1 MQALDR
7 EQEYDRFDPAMK
19 AALVYAERMN
29 RDAHRVTDPVFA
41 EMKKH
46 YSDLEILE
54 ITCVVGL
61 ANYWNRFTTA
71 LRIDLSG
78 TDEPYDPPSA
88 G

>member
-1 MQALDR
+1 MQALER
-7 EQEYDRFDPAMK
+7 EADYDLFDPPMK
-19 AALVYAERMN
+19 AALVYAGRMS
-29 RDAHRVTDPVFA
+29 RDAHRVTEQVFA
-41 EMKKH
+41 EMRKH
-46 YSDLEILE
+46 YSDPEILE

-61 ANYWNRFTTA
+61 AGYWNRFTTA